1 MRWSRALAA
10 PLLTNSLPPPA
21 QKSSGSEVKGQRA
34 AEALAARASA
44 IRISATTAGGGGVA
58 KKPST
63 AAQLAQEIAEL
74 NQSAGR

>member
-1 MRWSRALAA
+1 MWSRALAA
-10 PLLTNSLPPPA
+10 PLLTYNLPPPA

-44 IRISATTAGGGGVA
+44 IRITTAGGGGVA

>member
-1 MRWSRALAA
+1 MWSRALAA

-34 AEALAARASA
+34 AEALAARARANRIAVAAGSA
-44 IRISATTAGGGGVA
+44 AAVA

-63 AAQLAQEIAEL
+63 GGRAARAGNRRAQRECW
-74 NQSAGR
+74 R